1 MVEINKQKLKWI
13 YIEVKVLI
21 WGEIVVQKTWCAVFE
36 VIELDE
42 LGKCFFSL
50 NFLKK
55 KVRSLFDC
63 FGYGFECF
71 GFKVSCLSSSSR
83 LFPVIYRMFVGLIGN
98 D

>member
-13 YIEVKVLI
+13 YIELKVLI

>member
-13 YIEVKVLI
+13 YIELKVLI
-21 WGEIVVQKTWCAVFE
+21 LGESVVQKTWCAVF
-36 VIELDE
+36 VVVELDE
-42 LGKCFFSL
+42 PGKCFFSL
-50 NFLKK
+50 NFFLKK
-55 KVRSLFDC
+55 VKSLFDC
-63 FGYGFECF
+63 FCYGFECF